1 MRRYLLVLVMACLVL
16 QVKAGIVSG
25 IITDIDNQPLPY
37 ASISVKDSKKGTAAN
52 SAGTYSISLQ
62 PGSYTLV
69 AQFVGYKKLEKTIKV
84 EEGEIKLNFSLTIQE
99 LTLDDVV
106 VTGKDPANE
115 IIKNTIKK
123 RNYYN
128 DQVDSFS
135 VQVYIKG
142 LMRSAGMP
150 SKFLGQKL
158 EIDSTE
164 GLDSTN
170 KGILFLSESIT
181 KVDFV
186 RPDKIKYNV
195 ISSRESG
202 GGYGLSF
209 PFFINFYQNNVL
221 LLSNNLNPRGFVSPI
236 ADAAFNFYNYKFKGS
251 FMEGNKLVSN
261 IEVIPKRK
269 NEPLFTGILQ
279 IVEDDW
285 RIYSTDLFVTKESG
299 LEMLDTLKVIQQH
312 GLVESD
318 IWKTQNQIIYL
329 VIKQFGFHINGN
341 FVNVYSD
348 YDINP
353 GFEKK
358 HFGRTFMKYDT
369 TFNKKDTAYWNKIR
383 PVALEADEKRNFEFK
398 DSILLNDTT
407 PKSLA
412 QLRAL
417 RKPYRFSLK
426 KIFWSG
432 DRFTFYGKSQNLTWS
447 LKPLLKQLEY
457 NTVEGLSVSIRQ
469 RFLFSKYKSKNRLS
483 LDWDTRYGT
492 SNTHLNSFG
501 VLTFEPKQYPY
512 LQRYI
517 KISGGKRLSQFNKHN
532 PISPLMNSLYSL
544 FFKENYAK
552 YYENWFGQLEVNK
565 KIENGLVINLSGTYE
580 NRLPLENTED
590 FSFFNKHK
598 SILPNHPYELSSIS
612 FTKHQSVVAGVKFTY
627 QPGQRYIEYPNRK
640 QPIGSDKPVLELMYQ
655 KGISNVLG
663 SDVDFDKWQF
673 SISDK
678 MNLKLAGEFRYK
690 AAAGGFLNNNSVA
703 IPDLQHFNGN
713 QTFFNGNYLNSFQI
727 APYYR
732 YSNAEPFY
740 LLGHAEHH
748 FNGLLTNKIPLF
760 NKLKW
765 HLVGGSNA
773 FFVNKDNYYIEAFA
787 GLENIFKVL
796 RVDFVNAYQPGIGNH
811 FGIRLGFGGLL
822 GNAMRVNLGN

>member
-1 MRRYLLVLVMACLVL
+1 MRKYLLTIIVVLLIIQA
-16 QVKAGIVSG
+16 KAGTVSG

-37 ASISVKDSKKGTAAN
+37 ASVSVKNSKNGTTAN
-52 SAGTYSISLQ
+52 SAGAYSISLQ
-62 PGSYTLV
+62 PGSYTLI

-84 EEGEIKLNFSLTIQE
+84 EQGETKLNFVLTIQE
-99 LTLDDVV
+99 LTLEDVV

-115 IIKNTIKK
+115 IIKNAIKK

-128 DQVDSFS
+128 EQVDSFS

-150 SKFLGQKL
+150 SKFLGKKI

-170 KGILFLSESIT
+170 KGILFLSESVT
-181 KVDFV
+181 KVDFA

-209 PFFINFYQNNVL
+209 PFFINFYQNNVVL
-221 LLSNNLNPRGFVSPI
+221 LTNNINPRGFVSPI
-236 ADAAFNFYNYKFKGS
+236 ADAAFTFYNYKFKGS
-251 FMEGNKLVSN
+251 FMEGNKLISN
-261 IEVIPKRK
+261 IEVTPKRK

-279 IVEDDW
+279 IIEDDW
-285 RIYSTDLFVTKESG
+285 RIYSTDLLVTNQSG

-312 GLVESD
+312 GLVEGD

-329 VIKQFGFHINGN
+329 VLKQFGFHINGN

-353 GFEKK
+353 GFDKK
-358 HFGRTFMKYDT
+358 HFGRTLMKYDT
-369 TFNKKDTAYWNKIR
+369 AFNKKDTSYWSLTR

-398 DSILLNDTT
+398 DSILLNDTSR
-407 PKSLA
+407 KSPE

-417 RKPYRFSLK
+417 RKPYKFSVK
-426 KIFWSG
+426 KVFWSG
-432 DRFTFYGKSQNLTWS
+432 DRFTFHGKSQNVTWS

-457 NTVEGLSVSIRQ
+457 NTVEGLAVSVRQ
-469 RFLFSKYKSKNRLS
+469 RFSFNKYNGKNRVS

-517 KISGGKRLSQFNKHN
+517 KLSGGKRLSQFNKEN
-532 PISPLMNSLYSL
+532 PISPLMNALYTL
-544 FFKENYAK
+544 FLKENYAK
-552 YYENWFGQLEVNK
+552 YYENWFGQIEANK
-565 KIENGLVINLSGTYE
+565 KFENGFAVNLSATYE
-580 NRLPLENTED
+580 NRLPLENSED
-590 FSFFNKHK
+590 FSFFNKHRTL
-598 SILPNHPYELSSIS
+598 LPNHPYELAPTS
-612 FTKHQSVVAGVKFTY
+612 FNKHQAVVAGVRFTY
-627 QPGQRYIEYPNRK
+627 QPGQRYIEYPDRR
-640 QPIGSDKPVLELMYQ
+640 QPIGSDKPVLSLMYQ
-655 KGISNVLG
+655 KGIANILG
-663 SDVDFDKWQF
+663 SDVNFDKWQF
-673 SISDK
+673 SVSDK
-678 MNLKLAGEFRYK
+678 INLKLAGEFRYK
-690 AAAGGFLNNNSVA
+690 LAAGGFLNDKSVA

-796 RVDFVNAYQPGIGNH
+796 RVDFVNAYQPGIGNS
-811 FGIRLGFGGLL
+811 FGVRLGFGGLL
-822 GNAMRVNLGN
+822 GDAMRVNFGN